1 MANSRFVSRLNQNE
15 LQALKEKL
23 NDIQLSKC
31 FICHETVDLQL
42 HEGHLEL
49 DHIRPL
55 RDGGPDTENN
65 LALTHASCN
74 RNKGASDLRVAR
86 CLEELKSLQHSAEGR
101 GDRGA
106 NLADVLAQHGGA
118 KNKLPLKVSNG
129 VVEYSFSGA
138 GQNDVFSSQ
147 LYRDEMSGMDYFF
160 CLAPLEYIHHDDFIN
175 PRSIGSNIRGLIE
188 EFLRE
193 RPQLHIGLAWWAPD
207 DDGAGTLKLF
217 DGQHKAAAQIL
228 LGSKKLPVRVFVN
241 PDVNILMQAN
251 TSAGSSLRQ
260 VAFNKSVM
268 RHLGSSLYRERAE
281 RYQKLQG
288 LDEDDY
294 SFSEQ
299 DLVKHFRG
307 EKRQMERYIID
318 AQRDAITR
326 SSDNSLLEF
335 IEWSGKGTERPMA
348 YSTLDSA
355 FFQLLCQKALSIPI
369 DQGVEREIER
379 RQMVRLMSLF
389 AEIFFIGKWDHDTGG
404 RRLENR
410 IQRGEAIADAHLR
423 AWRVSREEITINIIR
438 WVRLVINNHNAV
450 NSRQVELDSLFLEEF
465 PESLWGNI
473 ERFLLTLSQL
483 PCWTNPELSSS
494 VFGPKQ
500 NLDYWESI
508 FKTGKS
514 TSNTLVLAQPLNL
527 QDMIAQP

>member
-1 MANSRFVSRLNQNE
+1 
-15 LQALKEKL
+15 
-23 NDIQLSKC
+23 
-31 FICHETVDLQL
+31 
-42 HEGHLEL
+42 
-49 DHIRPL
+49 
-55 RDGGPDTENN
+55 
-65 LALTHASCN
+65 
-74 RNKGASDLRVAR
+74 
-86 CLEELKSLQHSAEGR
+86 
-101 GDRGA
+101 
-106 NLADVLAQHGGA
+106 
-118 KNKLPLKVSNG
+118 
-129 VVEYSFSGA
+129 
-138 GQNDVFSSQ
+138 
-147 LYRDEMSGMDYFF
+147 
-160 CLAPLEYIHHDDFIN
+160 
-175 PRSIGSNIRGLIE
+175 
-188 EFLRE
+188 
-193 RPQLHIGLAWWAPD
+193 
-207 DDGAGTLKLF
+207 
-217 DGQHKAAAQIL
+217 
-228 LGSKKLPVRVFVN
+228 
-241 PDVNILMQAN
+241 
-251 TSAGSSLRQ
+251 
-260 VAFNKSVM
+260 M
-268 RHLGSSLYRERAE
+268 RHLGSSLFRERAE

-288 LDEDDY
+288 LGEEDY

-326 SSDNSLLEF
+326 STDNSLLEF

-423 AWRVSREEITINIIR
+423 AWRVSREEVAINIMR

-450 NSRQVELDSLFLEEF
+450 NSKQVELDRLFLEEF

-473 ERFLLTLSQL
+473 ERFLVSLSLL
-483 PCWTNPELSSS
+483 PCWTNPDLSSS

-500 NLDYWESI
+500 NLDYWEAI

-514 TSNTLVLAQPLNL
+514 PSNTFVLAQPLNL
-527 QDMIAQP
+527 QDMIAQT

>member
-1 MANSRFVSRLNQNE
+1 M
-15 LQALKEKL
+15 
-23 NDIQLSKC
+23 
-31 FICHETVDLQL
+31 
-42 HEGHLEL
+42 
-49 DHIRPL
+49 
-55 RDGGPDTENN
+55 
-65 LALTHASCN
+65 
-74 RNKGASDLRVAR
+74 
-86 CLEELKSLQHSAEGR
+86 
-101 GDRGA
+101 
-106 NLADVLAQHGGA
+106 
-118 KNKLPLKVSNG
+118 
-129 VVEYSFSGA
+129 
-138 GQNDVFSSQ
+138 
-147 LYRDEMSGMDYFF
+147 
-160 CLAPLEYIHHDDFIN
+160 
-175 PRSIGSNIRGLIE
+175 
-188 EFLRE
+188 
-193 RPQLHIGLAWWAPD
+193 
-207 DDGAGTLKLF
+207 
-217 DGQHKAAAQIL
+217 
-228 LGSKKLPVRVFVN
+228 FVN

-389 AEIFFIGKWDHDTGG
+389 AEIFFYRQMGPRH
-404 RRLENR
+404 
-410 IQRGEAIADAHLR
+410 
-423 AWRVSREEITINIIR
+423 WR
-438 WVRLVINNHNAV
+438 
-450 NSRQVELDSLFLEEF
+450 
-465 PESLWGNI
+465 P
-473 ERFLLTLSQL
+473 
-483 PCWTNPELSSS
+483 
-494 VFGPKQ
+494 
-500 NLDYWESI
+500 
-508 FKTGKS
+508 
-514 TSNTLVLAQPLNL
+514 
-527 QDMIAQP
+527 

>member
-1 MANSRFVSRLNQNE
+1 
-15 LQALKEKL
+15 
-23 NDIQLSKC
+23 
-31 FICHETVDLQL
+31 
-42 HEGHLEL
+42 
-49 DHIRPL
+49 
-55 RDGGPDTENN
+55 
-65 LALTHASCN
+65 
-74 RNKGASDLRVAR
+74 
-86 CLEELKSLQHSAEGR
+86 
-101 GDRGA
+101 
-106 NLADVLAQHGGA
+106 
-118 KNKLPLKVSNG
+118 
-129 VVEYSFSGA
+129 
-138 GQNDVFSSQ
+138 
-147 LYRDEMSGMDYFF
+147 
-160 CLAPLEYIHHDDFIN
+160 
-175 PRSIGSNIRGLIE
+175 
-188 EFLRE
+188 
-193 RPQLHIGLAWWAPD
+193 
-207 DDGAGTLKLF
+207 
-217 DGQHKAAAQIL
+217 
-228 LGSKKLPVRVFVN
+228 
-241 PDVNILMQAN
+241 MQAN